1 MAGGE
6 LRAVRLPADVWR
18 DLTGIYTSGLF
29 KYVVGHTRFT
39 STWRIALVL
48 TGAQVVGAAV
58 VRRNGRPGHGQDGL
72 DFLVAE
78 AFSTPVPWSSLVAQ
92 VPDRYLP
99 HLDREDG
106 AAFPTRTSAELA
118 AALSRLAPGADA
130 ILDRLREQ
138 LPGLVAHGMRT
149 STLREQRDAVALG
162 LEIAGLNSHD
172 LLGEPHRDPGSGDVP
187 FLSGWIRRRVGEAA
201 TIRHDATSFDQWLP
215 QRSDHFDMATFR
227 DPRDPARRVTVFY
240 ADKEALE
247 RQTGTDLLY
256 YRHHRPGFI
265 LVQYKRMRAD
275 DGLGST
281 ATYYPDQQLR
291 TELAR
296 YRALPVAAAAT
307 AADDWR
313 LSEDAFFVKLVRDDL
328 RKPSENK
335 LVQGMYL
342 PIGLVDLLLSDAQ
355 AGLRPKGWS
364 ADSLMT
370 YLSNQEFLL
379 LAKQGYVGTR
389 GATTT
394 HIESLIL
401 EAFEAGRGI
410 VLTVDE
416 TDPAHALRLRHG

>member
-1 MAGGE
+1 
-6 LRAVRLPADVWR
+6 
-18 DLTGIYTSGLF
+18 
-29 KYVVGHTRFT
+29 
-39 STWRIALVL
+39 
-48 TGAQVVGAAV
+48 
-58 VRRNGRPGHGQDGL
+58 L

-313 LSEDAFFVKLVRDDL
+313 LSKDAFFVKLVRDDL